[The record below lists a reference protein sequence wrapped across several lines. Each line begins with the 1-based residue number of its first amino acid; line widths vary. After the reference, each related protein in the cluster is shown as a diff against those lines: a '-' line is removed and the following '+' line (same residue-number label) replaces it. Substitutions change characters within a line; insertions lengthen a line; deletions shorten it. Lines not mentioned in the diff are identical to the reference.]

1 MANPKPPTE
10 VIIRLQPDVYKQL
23 EDSLPAPVVGATTTE
38 HQTAFALGIQHVLKK
53 LRDGYTV
60 IR

>member
-1 MANPKPPTE
+1 MANPKPNEE

-23 EDSLPAPVVGATTTE
+23 EDSLPAPVISTTTTD
-38 HQTAFALGIQHVLKK
+38 QQVSFALGIQYVLKK
-53 LRDGYTV
+53 LREGFVV